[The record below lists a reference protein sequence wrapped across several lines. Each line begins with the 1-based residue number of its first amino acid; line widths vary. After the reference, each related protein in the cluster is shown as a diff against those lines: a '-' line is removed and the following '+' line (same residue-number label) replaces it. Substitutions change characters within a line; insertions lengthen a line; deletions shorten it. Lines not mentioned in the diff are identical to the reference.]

1 MSMVASTEVLVCEG
15 LPVGV
20 VRFRER
26 MEVLSSAVLNGG
38 DRTTTVLFIMQ
49 VPKDYNDMEPRSHAD
64 RVRASLGLPEDAVG
78 MMTAAEVDYVF
89 NLRSSEVDG
98 VRMEAVATAGLSN
111 HVVAGELLED
121 WEERHRVSLER
132 ARIMMVGTIN
142 IAVISSV
149 PLTMEGKVNL
159 MIPLVEAKSAAMADH
174 GFRETGTT
182 SDSMA
187 VVSPIGGDGI
197 PYTGTGSAPGIAA
210 ARAVR
215 SAVGHALGVRGE
227 HPVPED
233 PARVLGRHGLTVA
246 GSAGSERVLGDPRVR
261 SLVDLFDHVSCRV
274 DSLTADGDGT
284 AMSMM
289 VSILGSEFGVEPP
302 DGRTLMDVLA
312 SVLASEAERIE

>member
-1 MSMVASTEVLVCEG
+1 MVASTEVLVCEG

-20 VRFRER
+20 VRFSER

-38 DRTTTVLFIMQ
+38 DRTTTALFIMQ

-98 VRMEAVATAGLSN
+98 IRMEAVATAGLSN
-111 HVVAGELLED
+111 HVVAGDLLED

-132 ARIMMVGTIN
+132 ARIMMAGTIN
-142 IAVISSV
+142 IAVVSSV
-149 PLTMEGKVNL
+149 PLTTEGKVNL

-182 SDSMA
+182 SDAMA
-187 VVSPIGGDGI
+187 VVSPIGGDRVS
-197 PYTGTGSAPGIAA
+197 YTGTGSAPGIAA

-227 HPVPED
+227 HPVPDD
-233 PARVLGRHGLTVA
+233 PARVLGRHGLAEAVSGPGA
-246 GSAGSERVLGDPRVR
+246 EGLMGDPRVR
-261 SLVDLFDHVSCRV
+261 SLVDLFDHVSSRV
-274 DSLTADGDGT
+274 DSLAADGDGT

-289 VSILGSEFGVEPP
+289 ASILGSEFGVEPP

-312 SVLASEAERIE
+312 SVLASEAERLE